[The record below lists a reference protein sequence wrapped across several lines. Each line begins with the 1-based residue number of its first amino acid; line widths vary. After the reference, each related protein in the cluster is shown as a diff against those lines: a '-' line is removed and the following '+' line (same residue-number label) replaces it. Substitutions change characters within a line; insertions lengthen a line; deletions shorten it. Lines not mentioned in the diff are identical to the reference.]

1 MTYVCSAFVVMRGP
15 MTSLR
20 SVYNLTDAPYE
31 RPTEAPSISV
41 GPLTLS
47 REDRVARGRRR
58 RSVTQVYNLI
68 KDIDDDG
75 NGALDLEEF
84 HLLLHRVGVEF
95 VGKPAH

>member
-1 MTYVCSAFVVMRGP
+1 
-15 MTSLR
+15 MTSLPHCVPPNSQYCDDR
-20 SVYNLTDAPYE
+20 TKRHPFTEDPPRGLSLPTRRAGAAP
-31 RPTEAPSISV
+31 PSF
-41 GPLTLS
+41 
-47 REDRVARGRRR
+47 VA
-58 RSVTQVYNLI
+58 QVYNLI

>member
-1 MTYVCSAFVVMRGP
+1 M
-15 MTSLR
+15 
-20 SVYNLTDAPYE
+20 
-31 RPTEAPSISV
+31 
-41 GPLTLS
+41 S
-47 REDRVARGRRR
+47 RVRRR

>member
-1 MTYVCSAFVVMRGP
+1 MMYVCSAFVVMRGP

-41 GPLTLS
+41 GPPFFDLS
-47 REDRVARGRRR
+47 RVVVLSCRDGLYA
-58 RSVTQVYNLI
+58 QVYNLI

>member
-1 MTYVCSAFVVMRGP
+1 MTCVCSAFVVMRGP

-41 GPLTLS
+41 GPPFLILC
-47 REDRVARGRRR
+47 ELLCFRV
-58 RSVTQVYNLI
+58 VTVYAQVYNLI

>member
-1 MTYVCSAFVVMRGP
+1 MIYRGLLCFRVVI
-15 MTSLR
+15 
-20 SVYNLTDAPYE
+20 VHA
-31 RPTEAPSISV
+31 
-41 GPLTLS
+41 
-47 REDRVARGRRR
+47 
-58 RSVTQVYNLI
+58 QVYNLI

>member
-1 MTYVCSAFVVMRGP
+1 MTCVSPAFVFIRGP

-20 SVYNLTDAPYE
+20 SVFNLTDAPYE

-41 GPLTLS
+41 GPPPFYLS
-47 REDRVARGRRR
+47 RVVVFSCRDGLYA
-58 RSVTQVYNLI
+58 QVYNLI